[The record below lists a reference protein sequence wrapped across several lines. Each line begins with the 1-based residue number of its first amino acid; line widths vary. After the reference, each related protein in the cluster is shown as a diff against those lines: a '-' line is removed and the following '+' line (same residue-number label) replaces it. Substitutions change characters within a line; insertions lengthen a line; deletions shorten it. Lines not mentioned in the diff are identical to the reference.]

1 MADQHSGKVQ
11 DSDSPPVNL
20 STDRSPMQRKAIR
33 AGRLKSAGHDERTGE
48 LEIEFNDGAVRV
60 FKGVPV
66 EVWRRLLASP
76 NPASY
81 FDDRIA
87 DEYPSR
93 PGSADPPKD
102 ARSRLDTLF
111 DPSSTERP

>member
-1 MADQHSGKVQ
+1 
-11 DSDSPPVNL
+11 
-20 STDRSPMQRKAIR
+20 MQRKAIR

-60 FKGVPV
+60 FKSVPV

-93 PGSADPPKD
+93 PGSPDTPRD
-102 ARSRLDTLF
+102 ARARLDALF
-111 DPSSTERP
+111 GPSDTECPQGRASPGSPSVGVKE